1 MGLEARPLVVI
12 RKVEPSSDSFVVK
25 KEMLQDY
32 MSVNHYEAVYENNG
46 YTVYRPME
54 P

>member
-1 MGLEARPLVVI
+1 MYSEKGILHN
-12 RKVEPSSDSFVVK
+12 SFVVK

-32 MSVNHYEAVYENNG
+32 MSVNHYETVYENNG
-46 YTVYRPME
+46 YAVYKALE